1 VTDVD
6 LARLESVLDAADVSS
21 RIEGLLAIGVRPR
34 QLSVR
39 TLLVGILL
47 AVADDR
53 PAHLCRVHR
62 ALLALDDEDRRRL
75 GVVVTWRTGEH
86 LLTYRQVE
94 RTFALV
100 CRALAREHPDGT
112 PSTALC
118 RVLDAICEASV
129 PERLKKASSL
139 AIDWTDHVS
148 HARPATTT
156 TSSKDDEA
164 AWGHRT
170 GGPAKGELFFGYY
183 LSTATMVRDEGGA
196 RVAELTRRMVLTSCR
211 HDPVPPLVA
220 VLGTMAA
227 SVDINDVLCDSG
239 YAHRRAERFALPLR
253 RLGARLVMD
262 LHPHDRGTRGTHL
275 GALCHNG
282 NLYCPAT
289 PGPLL
294 AISPLPRGA
303 SKDDVAAHDLRC
315 DELSRYKLGR
325 ISRDDAD
332 GYHRVMCPAVMGK
345 LRCPL
350 RESSMTLPLRLPEI
364 LEPPALPPVCCV
376 QATITVPVTVNAK
389 TAQLHDYP
397 SKAHRVSF
405 ARRTAVERGYSTLK
419 DPASTD
425 TTRGWCRVMG
435 LTAVSLLLACAIVVR
450 NQRILDAFEERQAD
464 DVRRAAAGLE
474 PRSRRRKRRGIDEIL
489 EAAA

>member
-1 VTDVD
+1 MTDVD
-6 LARLESVLDAADVSS
+6 LARIESVLDVADVAG

-39 TLLVGILL
+39 TFIGILL
-47 AVADDR
+47 ALADGR
-53 PAHLCRVHR
+53 PAHLRRVHR
-62 ALLALDDEDRRRL
+62 ALLALDDEARRRV

-100 CRALAREHPDGT
+100 CRALAHEHPDGT
-112 PSTALC
+112 PSEALGD
-118 RVLDAICEASV
+118 VLDAICEASV
-129 PERLKKASSL
+129 PQRMKASSSL
-139 AIDWTDHVS
+139 AIDWTDHEAY
-148 HARPATTT
+148 ARPATTT
-156 TSSKDDEA
+156 TGSKDPEA
-164 AWGHRT
+164 AWGHRS
-170 GGPAKGELFFGYY
+170 GGHAKGELFFGYY
-183 LSTATMVRDEGGA
+183 LSSATMVRDEGAA

-211 HDPVPPLVA
+211 CDPVPPLVD
-220 VLGTMAA
+220 VLCHMAGT
-227 SVDINDVLCDSG
+227 VPLGDVLCDSG

-253 RLGARLVMD
+253 RMGARLVMD
-262 LHPHDRGTRGTHL
+262 LHPHDRGTRGTHD

-282 NLYCPAT
+282 NLYCPET

-294 AISPLPRGA
+294 ALSSLPRGA
-303 SKDDVAAHDLRC
+303 SSAEVTAHDLKC

-332 GYHRVMCPAVMGK
+332 GYHRVMCPAAMGK

-350 RESSMTLPLRLPEI
+350 REASMTLPLRLPEI
-364 LEPPALPPVCCV
+364 LEPPTLPPVCCV

-450 NQRILDAFEERQAD
+450 NQRIVDAFEERQAD
-464 DVRRAAAGLE
+464 DARRAAAGLE
-474 PRSRRRKRRGIDEIL
+474 PRSRRRRRRGIDEML
-489 EAAA
+489 EPAA